1 MNAHTLVF
9 STLLSISAALCLVA
23 QSCLTL
29 CDLVDSRLPGS
40 SVHGDSPGKNTGVGC
55 HALLQGIFSTQGS
68 NLGLLHCR
76 QSLYCLNHQGNQG
89 NYGVLCLVTQLCPTL
104 CDPVD
109 CSLPGFSVH
118 GDSPGKNTGVG
129 YHALL
134 QGIFSTQGS
143 KPGLPHCRRI
153 LYHLSYEGNPRMLE
167 WVAYPFSRRT
177 SQPRKELNQGLLHCG
192 PFFTS

>member
-1 MNAHTLVF
+1 M
-9 STLLSISAALCLVA
+9 LCLVA

-76 QSLYCLNHQGNQG
+76 QILYCLNHQGNQG

-118 GDSPGKNTGVG
+118 GDSPGKNHRVG
-129 YHALL
+129 CHALL

-143 KPGLPHCRRI
+143 NLVFKAIYI
-153 LYHLSYEGNPRMLE
+153 LYKTCSFSTKHSPTTQNFSHLYMSSSPQLSTVRLSQH
-167 WVAYPFSRRT
+167 PTHSRI
-177 SQPRKELNQGLLHCG
+177 SA
-192 PFFTS
+192 